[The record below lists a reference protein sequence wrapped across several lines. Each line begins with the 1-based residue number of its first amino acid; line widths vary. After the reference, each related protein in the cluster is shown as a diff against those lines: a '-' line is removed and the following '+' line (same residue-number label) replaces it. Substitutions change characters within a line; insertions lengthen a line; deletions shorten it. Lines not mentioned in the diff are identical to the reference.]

1 MIAVDRFKDIDKA
14 FMEQLSD
21 LVLIV
26 PVISKADTMTME
38 ERRIYL
44 HQVQQSLLEMS
55 KQLKKQIV
63 YDFNESSANDEEQQS
78 PTILD
83 QYPPLIETS
92 KETKKKLYYHCPNI
106 FAVVADTR
114 KVRVY
119 PWGTLSIE
127 DENHSDFR
135 RLQRLLFEEGNNR

>member
-1 MIAVDRFKDIDKA
+1 
-14 FMEQLSD
+14 MEQLSD

-38 ERRIYL
+38 ERHLYL
-44 HQVQQSLLEMS
+44 HQVHQTLSEMS
-55 KQLKKQIV
+55 KRLKKQII
-63 YDFNESSANDEEQQS
+63 YDFNESFANEESTS
-78 PTILD
+78 PVIFD
-83 QYPPLIETS
+83 HYPPLIES
-92 KETKKKLYYHCPNI
+92 SQETMKKQFCCPNI

-135 RLQRLLFEEGNNR
+135 RLQRLLFEQG